1 MSRFRRDCPT
11 QVFVVLSGQWFSSL
25 MKLNPRFVGF
35 APLLLVLT
43 SITFVSPGAL
53 GSNLPPDHLLE
64 VERLETGYRVV
75 ATGPLCPNP
84 QDQSAPFLPLD
95 SLEVEIHTTREE
107 LMWHNLKDD
116 NSWAPDNVHEAWG
129 DILGPA
135 AKSNLLGDLRHTLA
149 LRTLSDPLPDEVT
162 RSVWSDSSEVRF
174 TYTWSSSDELDF
186 ATALAFQAEWSC
198 GSETISFDSWIA
210 IPKLVLQVRSAT
222 YSAGATPEVQFYA
235 WRPSLTI
242 DETLHTVS
250 SLAQVDNWEEFFER
264 PPTCSINPQSDSIA
278 TLHERLYWFD
288 NPQDVTGL
296 AEIECQAGELIAGAG
311 SGTPLGE
318 IDRVHI
324 MKHPLTAAHQSY
336 ENTWDLSEV
345 VFDYLDIGIVP
356 SFTTLEMLGNGDTAF
371 VMEMVERSFL
381 DGETPIQLPALSGI
395 FPEVGQPIIFLP
407 NDQDPPACNAFSPP
421 IGSSELMFD
430 ALEQENAFVL
440 LGENRSPVGDD
451 DLMTRVF
458 FEDPNSPGS
467 YRCSFGLLEDEDL
480 PSRNIT
486 DIELR
491 SINLEDMTAE
501 VWVLSQPNPYSTITK
516 LEVELAQNGA
526 GEVEK
531 LAERE
536 FESPVCWLQS
546 MEIVEQSGLW
556 GVAECSAGDN
566 PIKLH
571 HFGAADMAASSLES
585 TFSFPVAQLEDLNNP
600 GAQNFSL
607 VDFSITED
615 VVTAHYAFGSDGLSV
630 FGTRLVSFRVLGAGS
645 DSEPFSYS
653 GTPILSIGDSG
664 VHCTTDNPIYCG
676 VADLL
681 MVHAN
686 SGVTFL
692 SVERTLNQAEFG
704 DDENNPVTEANRDRS
719 VGLGTFPNQ
728 GALLTAPVWRLAKD
742 LTPLQLPKWTS
753 AISNAG
759 DQLFLPVSLFQVQRR
774 AIEPLGQVVT
784 QEPVQNNPPGDSSVS
799 ESVSV
804 SPASGAT
811 ESPTQSVVTVPIPH
825 VPVPNI
831 NFRRLA
837 IASGSELSFE
847 IGRRQ
852 LDSIRIAGKAVTFRI
867 VDRRVIFAVPNG
879 LEPGVYDLRI
889 VGSFGTVTYQKALIV
904 RSP

>member
-1 MSRFRRDCPT
+1 M
-11 QVFVVLSGQWFSSL
+11 
-25 MKLNPRFVGF
+25 
-35 APLLLVLT
+35 
-43 SITFVSPGAL
+43 
-53 GSNLPPDHLLE
+53 PPDHLLE

-135 AKSNLLGDLRHTLA
+135 AKGNLLGDLRHTLA
-149 LRTLSDPLPDEVT
+149 LRTPNDPLPDEVT
-162 RSVWSDSSEVRF
+162 RSVWSDSTEVRF

-198 GSETISFDSWIA
+198 PSETIGFDSWIA

-222 YSAGATPEVQFYA
+222 YSAGATSEVQFYA
-235 WRPSLTI
+235 WRPSLTL
-242 DETLHTVS
+242 DETHHTVS
-250 SLAQVDNWEEFFER
+250 FLAQVDNWEQFFET
-264 PPTCSINPQSDSIA
+264 PPTCAINPQSDSIE

-296 AEIECQAGELIAGAG
+296 AEIECQPGELIAGAG
-311 SGTPLGE
+311 SGTALGE
-318 IDRVHI
+318 IERVQI

-345 VFDYLDIGIVP
+345 VFGYLDIGIVP
-356 SFTTLEMLGNGDTAF
+356 SFTTLEVLGNGDTAF

-381 DGETPIQLPALSGI
+381 DGETPIQFPALSGI

-430 ALEQENAFVL
+430 ALKQENAFVL
-440 LGENRSPVGDD
+440 LGENRSPVGGG
-451 DLMTRVF
+451 LMTRVF

-467 YRCSFGLLEDEDL
+467 YQCSFGLLEDEDL

-491 SINLEDMTAE
+491 SINLENMTAE

-516 LEVELAQNGA
+516 LEVELDENGA

-531 LAERE
+531 LSEHE
-536 FESPVCWLQS
+536 FVSPVCWLQS

-556 GVAECSAGDN
+556 GVTECYAGDN

-571 HFGAADMAASSLES
+571 HFGAADGAASSLES
-585 TFSFPVAQLEDLNNP
+585 TFSFPVAQLEDLNTP

-615 VVTAHYAFGSDGLSV
+615 VVTAHYAFGSDDLSV
-630 FGTRLVSFRVLGAGS
+630 LGTRLVSFRVLGDGS
-645 DSEPFSYS
+645 VSEPYSYDGS
-653 GTPILSIGDSG
+653 PILSIGDIG
-664 VHCTTDNPIYCG
+664 VHCITDNPIYCG

-681 MVHAN
+681 IAN
-686 SGVTFL
+686 PDAGATFL

-704 DDENNPVTEANRDRS
+704 DDENNLGTNSNRDRS

-728 GALLTAPVWRLAKD
+728 GALLAAPVWRLAKD
-742 LTPLQLPKWTS
+742 IVSLQLPKWTS

-759 DQLFLPVSLFQVQRR
+759 DQLVLPVSLFQVQRL
-774 AIEPLGQVVT
+774 AIEPLSQVVT
-784 QEPVQNNPPGDSSVS
+784 QEPVQNNPPGDSSAS
-799 ESVSV
+799 ASVSV
-804 SPASGAT
+804 SPEAVAT
-811 ESPTQSVVTVPIPH
+811 ESPTQSVVTAPNPH

-831 NFRRLA
+831 NFKRLA
-837 IASGSELSFE
+837 IAPGSELSFE

-867 VDRRVIFAVPNG
+867 VDRRVIFAVPTG